1 MKVGKTIKMLRVK
14 KGYTQ
19 KYFANLLEITPSYLS
34 LIESGDRKIN
44 MEFLEKISQKLEIP
58 TSVFVLL
65 ASEKSDLEGI
75 DNKLYEKLS
84 TLAIDLIR
92 EKDGNKSNL

>member
-1 MKVGKTIKMLRVK
+1 MNVGKTIKMLRVK

-19 KYFANLLEITPSYLS
+19 KSFANLLEITPSYLS

-65 ASEKSDLEGI
+65 ASEKNDLEGI
-75 DNKLYEKLS
+75 DNELYEKLS
-84 TLAIDLIR
+84 ILAIDLIR
-92 EKDGNKSNL
+92 EKDGNKSNI